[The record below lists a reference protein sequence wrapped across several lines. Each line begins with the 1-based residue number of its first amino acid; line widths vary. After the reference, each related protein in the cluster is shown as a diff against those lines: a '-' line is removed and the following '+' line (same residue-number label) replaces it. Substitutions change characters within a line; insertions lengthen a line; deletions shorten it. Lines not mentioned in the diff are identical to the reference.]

1 MDVSHLSR
9 DEQIKLL
16 DQLRHEVGDDPRALP
31 LSDVHRAVLDDRLDD
46 LEREGAFGICWG
58 EVVSQIRARSR

>member
-9 DEQIKLL
+9 DEQIELL
-16 DQLRHEVGDDPRALP
+16 DQLWHEVGHDPQALP
-31 LSDVHRAVLDDRLDD
+31 LSDAHRAELDNRLDD
-46 LEREGAFGICWG
+46 LEREGAVGIRWD